1 MSNVAP
7 RDCVSRVLF
16 SQEAIQQRV
25 QKLGRTIAEDYGVRG
40 ASCDEQKRP
49 LVLVCVLRGAFML
62 LADLAREIPIPVQYD
77 FICVSSYGNGTSPGA
92 VRFVKDLDLSIRGRD
107 VIIIED
113 IVDTGNTLDY
123 LLRVFSA
130 RKPAS
135 VRVCALIDKPVRR
148 VVDVNVDYAG
158 FTLESDEFVIGY
170 GMDYA
175 ELYRNLPYIGVLD
188 PDAVQ

>member
-1 MSNVAP
+1 MSNVASG
-7 RDCVSRVLF
+7 DCVSRVLF
-16 SQEAIQQRV
+16 SQEAIQKRV
-25 QKLGRTIAEDYGVRG
+25 QKLGRQIAEDYGARG
-40 ASCDEQKRP
+40 AGRDPQHRP

-130 RKPAS
+130 REPAS

-188 PDAVQ
+188 PDAIQ

>member
-7 RDCVSRVLF
+7 RDCVSRILF
-16 SQEAIQQRV
+16 SQDAIRQRV
-25 QKLGRTIAEDYGVRG
+25 QQLGRQIAEDYGLRSAG
-40 ASCDEQKRP
+40 CDEQKRP
-49 LVLVCVLRGAFML
+49 LILICVLRGAFML
-62 LADLAREIPIPVQYD
+62 LADLAREIPISIQYD

-92 VRFVKDLDLSIRGRD
+92 VRFVKDLELSIRGRD

-113 IVDTGNTLDY
+113 IVDTGSTLDY

-130 RKPAS
+130 RQPAS

-148 VVDVNVDYAG
+148 VVDVSVDYAG

-170 GMDYA
+170 GMDHA

-188 PDAVQ
+188 PDAIQ

>member
-16 SQEAIQQRV
+16 SQDAIHARV
-25 QKLGRTIAEDYGVRG
+25 EELGRTIAKDYGSGNVGR
-40 ASCDEQKRP
+40 DEHKRP
-49 LVLVCVLRGAFML
+49 IILICVLRGAFML
-62 LADLAREIPIPVQYD
+62 LADLARQIPIQIQYD

-92 VRFVKDLDLSIRGRD
+92 VRFVKDLDLPIRGRD
-107 VIIIED
+107 VIIVED
-113 IVDTGNTLDY
+113 IVDTGHTLDY

-130 RKPAS
+130 RQPAS
-135 VRVCALIDKPVRR
+135 IRVCALIDKPARR
-148 VVDVNVDYAG
+148 AVSVNVDYAG

-188 PDAVQ
+188 PTAVQ

>member
-16 SQEAIQQRV
+16 SADTIHRRVEQLGKAIA
-25 QKLGRTIAEDYGVRG
+25 GDYGDCG
-40 ASCDEQKRP
+40 AGRDEQKRP
-49 LVLVCVLRGAFML
+49 VVLICVLRGAFML
-62 LADLAREIPIPVQYD
+62 LADLAREIPIPIQYD

-92 VRFVKDLDLSIRGRD
+92 VRFVKDLDVPIRGRD

-130 RKPAS
+130 RQPAS
-135 VRVCALIDKPVRR
+135 VRVCALIDKPGRR
-148 VVDVNVDYAG
+148 VVDVKVDYAG

-170 GMDYA
+170 GMDHA

-188 PDAVQ
+188 PAAIQ

>member
-7 RDCVSRVLF
+7 GDCVSRVLF

-25 QKLGRTIAEDYGVRG
+25 QKLGRKIAEDYGVRG
-40 ASCDEQKRP
+40 ESRDTQKRP

-62 LADLAREIPIPVQYD
+62 LADLARQIPIPVQYD

-92 VRFVKDLDLSIRGRD
+92 VRFVKDLDLPIRGRD

-135 VRVCALIDKPVRR
+135 VKVCALIDKPVRR
-148 VVDVNVDYAG
+148 VVEVNVDYAG
-158 FTLESDEFVIGY
+158 FTLKSDEFVIGY

-175 ELYRNLPYIGVLD
+175 ELYRNLPYIGILD

>member
-1 MSNVAP
+1 VSNVAP
-7 RDCVSRVLF
+7 GDCVSRVLF

-25 QKLGRTIAEDYGVRG
+25 QKLGRKIAEDYGVRG
-40 ASCDEQKRP
+40 ESRDTQKRP

-62 LADLAREIPIPVQYD
+62 LADLARQIPIPVQYD

-92 VRFVKDLDLSIRGRD
+92 VRFVKDLDLPIRGRD

-135 VRVCALIDKPVRR
+135 VKVCALIDKPVRR
-148 VVDVNVDYAG
+148 VVEVNVDYAG
-158 FTLESDEFVIGY
+158 FTLKSDEFVIGY

-175 ELYRNLPYIGVLD
+175 ELYRNLPYIGILD

>member
-1 MSNVAP
+1 MSNVAS
-7 RDCVSRVLF
+7 RDSVSRVLF
-16 SQEAIQQRV
+16 SQEDIHRRV
-25 QKLGRTIAEDYGVRG
+25 EKLGRQIAQDYSVHNVGR
-40 ASCDEQKRP
+40 DEQKRP
-49 LVLVCVLRGAFML
+49 IVLICVLRGAFML
-62 LADLAREIPIPVQYD
+62 LADLAREIRIPLQYD

-92 VRFVKDLDLSIRGRD
+92 VRFVKDLELPIRGRD
-107 VIIIED
+107 VVIIED

-130 RKPAS
+130 REPAS
-135 VRVCALIDKPVRR
+135 IRVCALIDKPVRR

-175 ELYRNLPYIGVLD
+175 EMYRNLPYIGVLD
-188 PDAVQ
+188 PDNLP

>member
-16 SQEAIQQRV
+16 SQDAIQQRV
-25 QKLGRTIAEDYGVRG
+25 QRLGRQIAEDYGVRG
-40 ASCDEQKRP
+40 ESRDKQKRP

-62 LADLAREIPIPVQYD
+62 LADLARQIPIPVQYD

-92 VRFVKDLDLSIRGRD
+92 VRFVKDLDLPIRGRD

-130 RKPAS
+130 RQPAS
-135 VRVCALIDKPVRR
+135 VKVCALIDKPVRR
-148 VVDVNVDYAG
+148 VVDVNVNYAG

-175 ELYRNLPYIGVLD
+175 ELYRNLPYIGIID
-188 PDAVQ
+188 PEAVQ

>member
-1 MSNVAP
+1 MSNVASG
-7 RDCVSRVLF
+7 DCVSRVLF

-25 QKLGRTIAEDYGVRG
+25 QKLGRKIAEDYGVRG
-40 ASCDEQKRP
+40 ESRDTQKRP

-62 LADLAREIPIPVQYD
+62 LADLARQIPIPVQYD

-92 VRFVKDLDLSIRGRD
+92 VRFVKDLDLPIRGRD

-135 VRVCALIDKPVRR
+135 VKVCALIDKPVRR
-148 VVDVNVDYAG
+148 VVEVNVDYAG

-175 ELYRNLPYIGVLD
+175 ELYRNLPYIGILD

>member
-7 RDCVSRVLF
+7 GDCVSRVLF
-16 SQEAIQQRV
+16 SQDAIQQRV
-25 QKLGRTIAEDYGVRG
+25 QKLGRKIAEDYGVRG
-40 ASCDEQKRP
+40 ESRDTQKRP

-62 LADLAREIPIPVQYD
+62 LADLARQIPIPVQYD

-92 VRFVKDLDLSIRGRD
+92 VRFVKDLDLPIRGRD

-135 VRVCALIDKPVRR
+135 VKVCALIDKPVRR
-148 VVDVNVDYAG
+148 VVEVNVDYAG
-158 FTLESDEFVIGY
+158 FTLKSDEFVIGY

-175 ELYRNLPYIGVLD
+175 ELYRNLPYIGILD